1 MIWIM
6 LATLAVVFVVGFR
19 VLTSGARKAIRRL
32 SDRLNIDVVPV
43 ESMVDQMGKSAGDEF
58 LRYLHRPDESHLQN
72 AAQVLLIWQIVIV
85 DGSEQNL
92 LQWHR
97 ILQKARLAAP
107 ITDAQVR
114 LALGFLRETE
124 PEMQDINA
132 FQMRYN
138 AFFQPAEGVHWLH
151 WNRFVLSAYRP
162 RLTCRVDK
170 TFTPHPVIF
179 ALFRF
184 DLNSSS
190 SNTVKVAKTLNASHI
205 SMLKWS
211 AFPLKHATGNTMSE
225 FIAENRG
232 ADAITRPNWSAVFSV
247 AFCVACL
254 IIVEFL
260 PVSLLTPMAQ
270 DLGIS
275 EGVAGQSV
283 TVTAFVAM
291 FASLF
296 ITQTIQ
302 ATDRRYVVILFAVLL
317 TLSCLLVSFANSF
330 SLLLIGRAC
339 LGLALGGFWAMSASL
354 TMRLVPPRTVPKA
367 LSVIFGAVSI
377 ALVIAA
383 PLGSFLGELIGWR
396 NVFNAAAV
404 MGVLCIFWIIK
415 SLPSLP
421 GEPSHQKQNTF
432 RLLQRPGVMAG
443 MIAIFMSFAGQ
454 FAFFTYIRP
463 VYMNLAGFGVDGL
476 TLVLLSF
483 GIASFIG
490 TSLSSFILKRSVKLA
505 LAGAPLILAVSALVL
520 TLWGSDKI
528 VATGVAIIWGL
539 TFALVPVGW
548 STWITRSLADQA
560 EKAGSIQ
567 VAVIQ
572 LANTCGAA
580 IGGYALDN
588 IGLTS
593 PLMLSGTL
601 MLLTALLV
609 TAKVKMKKS

>member
-1 MIWIM
+1 
-6 LATLAVVFVVGFR
+6 
-19 VLTSGARKAIRRL
+19 
-32 SDRLNIDVVPV
+32 
-43 ESMVDQMGKSAGDEF
+43 
-58 LRYLHRPDESHLQN
+58 
-72 AAQVLLIWQIVIV
+72 
-85 DGSEQNL
+85 
-92 LQWHR
+92 
-97 ILQKARLAAP
+97 
-107 ITDAQVR
+107 
-114 LALGFLRETE
+114 
-124 PEMQDINA
+124 
-132 FQMRYN
+132 
-138 AFFQPAEGVHWLH
+138 
-151 WNRFVLSAYRP
+151 
-162 RLTCRVDK
+162 
-170 TFTPHPVIF
+170 
-179 ALFRF
+179 
-184 DLNSSS
+184 
-190 SNTVKVAKTLNASHI
+190 
-205 SMLKWS
+205 MLKWS

-421 GEPSHQKQNTF
+421 GETLASETKYFPLITTSGCDGRDDRHLHVF
-432 RLLQRPGVMAG
+432 RRAVCFLHVYSPGVYEPG
-443 MIAIFMSFAGQ
+443 G
-454 FAFFTYIRP
+454 IRRGWL
-463 VYMNLAGFGVDGL
+463 N
-476 TLVLLSF
+476 
-483 GIASFIG
+483 
-490 TSLSSFILKRSVKLA
+490 
-505 LAGAPLILAVSALVL
+505 AGAVEFWYRQLY
-520 TLWGSDKI
+520 WY
-528 VATGVAIIWGL
+528 VAFV
-539 TFALVPVGW
+539 VH
-548 STWITRSLADQA
+548 S
-560 EKAGSIQ
+560 
-567 VAVIQ
+567 
-572 LANTCGAA
+572 
-580 IGGYALDN
+580 
-588 IGLTS
+588 
-593 PLMLSGTL
+593 
-601 MLLTALLV
+601 
-609 TAKVKMKKS
+609 

>member
-1 MIWIM
+1 
-6 LATLAVVFVVGFR
+6 
-19 VLTSGARKAIRRL
+19 
-32 SDRLNIDVVPV
+32 
-43 ESMVDQMGKSAGDEF
+43 
-58 LRYLHRPDESHLQN
+58 
-72 AAQVLLIWQIVIV
+72 
-85 DGSEQNL
+85 
-92 LQWHR
+92 
-97 ILQKARLAAP
+97 
-107 ITDAQVR
+107 
-114 LALGFLRETE
+114 
-124 PEMQDINA
+124 
-132 FQMRYN
+132 
-138 AFFQPAEGVHWLH
+138 
-151 WNRFVLSAYRP
+151 
-162 RLTCRVDK
+162 
-170 TFTPHPVIF
+170 
-179 ALFRF
+179 
-184 DLNSSS
+184 
-190 SNTVKVAKTLNASHI
+190 
-205 SMLKWS
+205 
-211 AFPLKHATGNTMSE
+211 MSE

-339 LGLALGGFWAMSASL
+339 LGLALGGFWAMS
-354 TMRLVPPRTVPKA
+354 
-367 LSVIFGAVSI
+367 VIFGAVSI

-383 PLGSFLGELIGWR
+383 PLGCFLGELIGWR
-396 NVFNAAAV
+396 NVFNAAAA

-463 VYMNLAGFGVDGL
+463 VYMTLAGFGVDGL

-483 GIASFIG
+483 GIASFVG

-505 LAGAPLILAVSALVL
+505 LAGAPFVLALSALVL

-539 TFALVPVGW
+539 TFALIPVGW